1 LIEIIEQRGID
12 LAGSG
17 DSLIIVKDNLSDLHR
32 HMKSLQEI
40 IIILESGFEAI
51 NDDNCNYVISSLMV
65 VEEQLGS
72 MGRDL
77 SDNID
82 AIASMIEAKGV

>member
-1 LIEIIEQRGID
+1 M
-12 LAGSG
+12 
-17 DSLIIVKDNLSDLHR
+17 IVQDNLSDLHR
-32 HMKSLQEI
+32 RMKSLQEVI
-40 IIILESGFEAI
+40 SILESGFEAI
-51 NDDNCNYVISSLMV
+51 NDDNCNYVISSFMV

-77 SDNID
+77 SENID

>member
-1 LIEIIEQRGID
+1 

-17 DSLIIVKDNLSDLHR
+17 DSLIIVKDNMIELHR
-32 HMKSLQEI
+32 RMKSLQEVI
-40 IIILESGFEAI
+40 GILESGFNAI
-51 NDDNCNYVISSLMV
+51 NDDNCNYVISSFKV
-65 VEEQLGS
+65 IEEQLGS